1 MKLVICSEKEISDKD
16 EKTMM
21 PDRKILQKEK
31 NQRNCEGEFFRD
43 INVEFLIHELK
54 DPLSVI
60 ETAVRMLIEKPNK
73 YGVLTD
79 RQNKTL
85 YRALKNAT
93 KARDLLADLLEV
105 GRSDAG
111 CFQCFTFDPV
121 AAVDESLLSVLE
133 ATDNSLWDVLQEIG
147 DNPARLAILNRHGI
161 YLSYS
166 MDTHYGQM
174 CQDEIKFKQIVGNL
188 IKNGLQ
194 HRNKRLEISL
204 ALQEDELIVEVLDDG
219 PGVEEKHRELIFKRY
234 TRLNPSVQLSRTG
247 HGLGLAG
254 ARILARHLG
263 GDIAVSSK
271 KNEGTAFCLSIPMNF
286 PERK

>member
-1 MKLVICSEKEISDKD
+1 
-16 EKTMM
+16 MM
-21 PDRKILQKEK
+21 GEHVSKPNTTLEASV
-31 NQRNCEGEFFRD
+31 EGTFFRD

-60 ETAVRMLIEKPNK
+60 ETAVRLLIEKPNK

-85 YRALKNAT
+85 QRALKNAN

-105 GRSDAG
+105 GRSDSG
-111 CFQCFTFDPV
+111 CFQCFRFDPMV
-121 AAVDESLLSVLE
+121 AVDEAFMAVLE
-133 ATDNSLWDVLQEIG
+133 ATDNRLWDVLQEIG
-147 DNPARLAILNRHGI
+147 PNPARSAILERHGI

-166 MDTHYGQM
+166 MDNTFGEM
-174 CQDEIKFKQIVGNL
+174 CQDETKFKQIVGNL

-194 HRNKRLEISL
+194 HRNSRLEIRL
-204 ALQEDELIVEVLDDG
+204 IRQGNQLIVDVIDDG
-219 PGVEEKHRELIFKRY
+219 PGVDEKHSELIFKRY
-234 TRLNPSVQLSRTG
+234 TRLQPSVQLSRTG

-263 GDIAVSSK
+263 GDITVKSRK
-271 KNEGTAFCLSIPMNF
+271 GTGTTFCLTIPMIF
-286 PERK
+286 PDSR